1 MTAVMVDEWQGV
13 EAGRR
18 KIGLQPRESSHI
30 EKALRFM
37 RGVIIAMKGRQS
49 ESILR

>member
-1 MTAVMVDEWQGV
+1 MSTVMVDEWQEV

-18 KIGLQPRESSHI
+18 KIGLQPQESFHI

-37 RGVIIAMKGRQS
+37 RCVIIATKGCQS
-49 ESILR
+49 ENILR